1 MQEIGVY
8 ELKTHL
14 AKYLKRVSQGYSFTI
29 TKNGVPIAVLQSYQ
43 SEKKEDIK
51 QVIHS
56 LREFRKDHNLG
67 DLKIREMIEEGRK

>member
-14 AKYLKRVSQGYSFTI
+14 AKYLKRVSQDYSFTI
-29 TKNGVPIAVLQSYQ
+29 TKNGVPNAVLQSYQ
-43 SEKKEDIK
+43 PEKKVDNN

-56 LREFRKDHNLG
+56 LHEFRKDHILG
-67 DLKIREMIEEGRK
+67 DLKIREMIEEGRL